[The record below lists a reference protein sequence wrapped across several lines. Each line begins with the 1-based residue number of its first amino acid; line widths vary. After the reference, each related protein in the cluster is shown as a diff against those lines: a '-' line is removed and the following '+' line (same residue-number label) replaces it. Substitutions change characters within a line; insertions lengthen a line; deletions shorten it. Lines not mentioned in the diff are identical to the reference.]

1 MRNIDMKQKQVES
14 NIKND
19 DTKQDQNVLKVGY
32 FQLQTKSFWISLVSI
47 LCLFLL
53 AVIWTNIIT
62 YNRMIEKFLS
72 HEEKILEIIH
82 SIPKK

>member
-1 MRNIDMKQKQVES
+1 MRQKTTETD
-14 NIKND
+14 NKND
-19 DTKQDQNVLKVGY
+19 AESLNQNVLKVGY
-32 FQLQTKSFWISLVSI
+32 FQLQTKNFWISLVSI

-62 YNRMIEKFLS
+62 YNKMIEKFLS
-72 HEEKILEIIH
+72 HEEKILEITH

>member
-1 MRNIDMKQKQVES
+1 MRQKTTETD
-14 NIKND
+14 NKND
-19 DTKQDQNVLKVGY
+19 SESLNQNVLKVGY

-62 YNRMIEKFLS
+62 YNKMIEKFLS
-72 HEEKILEIIH
+72 HEEKILEITH
-82 SIPKK
+82 STPKK